1 MFRAEPRAPCSAALF
16 PNLRAAADLL
26 MMPKEA
32 LTDGAIRAEMLPGL
46 GLGRVVRLLQRFTPD
61 DFAQEPL
68 PKGDA
73 LPVTFGV
80 LHLGHSVQRRQHL
93 AQGRSQ
99 TGAAQKDFPVTC
111 MWVRLAMLGMIS
123 CKHVCG
129 CMDKPKPYTY
139 MEACWVRWRARRW
152 RRRPCSAWFSAP

>member
-1 MFRAEPRAPCSAALF
+1 MPAEPRAACSAALF

-73 LPVTFGV
+73 LPVV
-80 LHLGHSVQRRQHL
+80 LVLMVYQRVGRAVQRQQHL
-93 AQGRSQ
+93 TQGGS
-99 TGAAQKDFPVTC
+99 
-111 MWVRLAMLGMIS
+111 
-123 CKHVCG
+123 
-129 CMDKPKPYTY
+129 
-139 MEACWVRWRARRW
+139 
-152 RRRPCSAWFSAP
+152 

>member
-1 MFRAEPRAPCSAALF
+1 
-16 PNLRAAADLL
+16 

-73 LPVTFGV
+73 LPVV
-80 LHLGHSVQRRQHL
+80 LVLLVSCTWHALCSDSSILRRVAL
-93 AQGRSQ
+93 RRGLLRR
-99 TGAAQKDFPVTC
+99 DFPFTRVW
-111 MWVRLAMLGMIS
+111 MRLAVLG
-123 CKHVCG
+123 CG
-129 CMDKPKPYTY
+129 
-139 MEACWVRWRARRW
+139 RA
-152 RRRPCSAWFSAP
+152 

>member
-1 MFRAEPRAPCSAALF
+1 
-16 PNLRAAADLL
+16 

-73 LPVTFGV
+73 LPMV
-80 LHLGHSVQRRQHL
+80 LMPLLCVLWGRTVQPPQHFT
-93 AQGRSQ
+93 QDGS
-99 TGAAQKDFPVTC
+99 
-111 MWVRLAMLGMIS
+111 
-123 CKHVCG
+123 
-129 CMDKPKPYTY
+129 
-139 MEACWVRWRARRW
+139 
-152 RRRPCSAWFSAP
+152 